1 MADAIDESRL
11 VVGLLVEQAVEIG
24 VDLVDVFPIADV
36 LLEVV
41 EHIDHLDVGASMERA
56 LERSYACGDAR
67 IGVGAGRRGDA
78 HGERGVVT
86 SAMLRLDDEQQV
98 EHARVE
104 LGVVFVLDHIEK
116 VLGDGLPL
124 QRMAYVEA
132 ASLHRVAVDV
142 VGVGDDG
149 GKLGD
154 ELYRLPHEVVARDV
168 VGVGVVGVHLQHATR
183 QNVHDVRPLEVD
195 DVDGGAMV
203 EQHIVVEQ
211 LAKRRQLLLVG
222 QLA

>member
-1 MADAIDESRL
+1 
-11 VVGLLVEQAVEIG
+11 
-24 VDLVDVFPIADV
+24 
-36 LLEVV
+36 
-41 EHIDHLDVGASMERA
+41 
-56 LERSYACGDAR
+56 
-67 IGVGAGRRGDA
+67 
-78 HGERGVVT
+78 
-86 SAMLRLDDEQQV
+86 MLRLDDEQQV

-104 LGVVFVLDHIEK
+104 LGVVFVFDHIEK